1 MADYDSI
8 ISFTRKLLKNSNID
22 TYLADEDA
30 LSTLDLDY
38 GLRKKLAANYN
49 QSEAFHE
56 FFKVCQDRI
65 LYCFEDQFFCRHFLM
80 KLPDTSPQL
89 YLIGGPYTFYK
100 ISDGHFLKLQQSLH
114 LPNEYRE
121 YFKQYYS
128 CIPFVER
135 EDFLQA
141 VVFTLASEI
150 YGGTDEFSVCTS
162 DIFHDEINQDYYR
175 NSIIKPD
182 NRELIEHRYQL
193 ENQLIQAVSLGS
205 LEDIQPFITGEDPF
219 RLEQRS
225 YSLLRNNK
233 NYLIV
238 LNTLLRKAAESGGV
252 PPLYLDDLSSQY
264 AREIEQMTD
273 HDSYR
278 RLSREMIRKYT
289 LTVKSHSVKGYSPIL
304 QKVLTYIN
312 MSLTEDLSL
321 RALSLRFSISPTYL
335 SATFKKETKSTL
347 TEYVNRKRVE
357 HSILLLN
364 TTNLRIQTIA
374 SSCGIDDINYFTR
387 LFKKYM
393 GQTPSAY
400 RTMIR
405 KH

>member
-238 LNTLLRKAAESGGV
+238 LNTLLRKAA
-252 PPLYLDDLSSQY
+252 
-264 AREIEQMTD
+264 
-273 HDSYR
+273 
-278 RLSREMIRKYT
+278 
-289 LTVKSHSVKGYSPIL
+289 
-304 QKVLTYIN
+304 
-312 MSLTEDLSL
+312 
-321 RALSLRFSISPTYL
+321 
-335 SATFKKETKSTL
+335 
-347 TEYVNRKRVE
+347 
-357 HSILLLN
+357 
-364 TTNLRIQTIA
+364 
-374 SSCGIDDINYFTR
+374 
-387 LFKKYM
+387 
-393 GQTPSAY
+393 
-400 RTMIR
+400 
-405 KH
+405 